1 MNTTRIT
8 KLIAACGAL
17 AMMTGLA
24 SCGSS
29 DKSADKENSTI
40 SFQTKN
46 LESVYKD
53 YFNGLIAKFEKQN
66 PGIKVKW
73 IDQPGDGYA
82 NKLSTDAAANQLPDV
97 MDMMPKDAYILAKSG
112 AIDNISK
119 ANPDIEKE
127 YTKGTWKSVTFKGFG
142 DDGAYAYPWY
152 LTLGPTFYNKKILTE
167 CGMDTAK
174 LPDSWESYFEASHQ
188 MAATC
193 KGKYQWSAA
202 LPTIGTFGEYGA
214 EIMNKDQ
221 TKFTFNSPKGV
232 ELVQHYVDMY
242 KDGMMS
248 KEAVAASGSQTTDL
262 FKQGSV
268 ATRSGFMYDLKD
280 FKQNAPEIYKNL
292 AVAPAITRGHQSL
305 NAEVLAVSS
314 QSKHKDAAHKFAAFV
329 TNNTNQVDFAKSSQ
343 TFPSTAKGVDD
354 PYFRKDDGSLE
365 SKTLV
370 MLAANIKNGEV
381 MDPPQFIQSDLDELG
396 EQLQQAVIGQ
406 ISAKQALDT
415 AVKDANDRLAQ

>member
-119 ANPDIEKE
+119 ANPDIEK
-127 YTKGTWKSVTFKGFG
+127 
-142 DDGAYAYPWY
+142 
-152 LTLGPTFYNKKILTE
+152 
-167 CGMDTAK
+167 
-174 LPDSWESYFEASHQ
+174 
-188 MAATC
+188 
-193 KGKYQWSAA
+193 
-202 LPTIGTFGEYGA
+202 
-214 EIMNKDQ
+214 
-221 TKFTFNSPKGV
+221 
-232 ELVQHYVDMY
+232 
-242 KDGMMS
+242 
-248 KEAVAASGSQTTDL
+248 
-262 FKQGSV
+262 
-268 ATRSGFMYDLKD
+268 
-280 FKQNAPEIYKNL
+280 
-292 AVAPAITRGHQSL
+292 
-305 NAEVLAVSS
+305 
-314 QSKHKDAAHKFAAFV
+314 
-329 TNNTNQVDFAKSSQ
+329 
-343 TFPSTAKGVDD
+343 
-354 PYFRKDDGSLE
+354 
-365 SKTLV
+365 
-370 MLAANIKNGEV
+370 
-381 MDPPQFIQSDLDELG
+381 
-396 EQLQQAVIGQ
+396 
-406 ISAKQALDT
+406 
-415 AVKDANDRLAQ
+415 